1 MIAAA
6 TDSASPTKP
15 ATGSRPK
22 ATNTPPWWQLMIW
35 AGSGFPGWIRLLA
48 RNRFRIHWS
57 VLHVVTY
64 VTIVSMGHSLIRAL
78 QNLIYGRRIANTPI
92 DQPPIFILGHWR
104 TGTTLLHEFL
114 ALDERHVGPSTYEC
128 MEPNHF
134 LLTEGLV
141 SRWLPFFSLS
151 VRPMDNM
158 AAGFDRPQED
168 EFALCNLGL
177 PSPYLTVAFPNNP
190 PQFEEY
196 LDLEGVQPRALDRW
210 KRVFHRFLQE
220 LTFKHK
226 KRLVLKSPTH
236 SCRVK
241 TILELFPDARFVHIV
256 RDPYV
261 VFPSTVNLWKSL
273 YITFGLQ
280 RPNFNGLEEHV
291 YQTFN
296 RVYDKIEE
304 GKGLIEF
311 DRFYELRYEDLIRDP
326 VGQMAT
332 LYDHL
337 GLGGFEQVLPKLQA
351 HLANNAGYKTN
362 RYQLSDEQRAEI
374 TRRWGSVIRQY
385 GYDTQPAAAASA
397 PAPTADRLGANVSQS
412 PS

>member
-1 MIAAA
+1 
-6 TDSASPTKP
+6 
-15 ATGSRPK
+15 
-22 ATNTPPWWQLMIW
+22 MIW
-35 AGSGFPGWIRLLA
+35 AGSGFPAWIRLLA
-48 RNRFRIHWS
+48 RNGFRIHWT

-64 VTIVSMGHSLIRAL
+64 VTIVSLGHTLLRGL
-78 QNLIYGRRIANTPI
+78 QNLVYGRRIANTPI

-141 SRWLPFFSLS
+141 SRWMPFFSLS

-190 PQFEEY
+190 PQYEEY
-196 LDLEGVQPRALDRW
+196 LDLEGIPPRALARW
-210 KRVFHRFLQE
+210 KRVFRRFLQE
-220 LTFKHK
+220 LTYKHH

-241 TILELFPDARFVHIV
+241 TLLELFPDARFVHIV

-280 RPNFNGLEEHV
+280 RPTFQGLEEHV
-291 YQTFN
+291 YKTFN

-304 GKGLIEF
+304 GKGLIDF
-311 DRFYELRYEDLIRDP
+311 DRFYELRYEDLVGDP

-351 HLANNAGYKTN
+351 HVANNAGYKTN
-362 RYQLSDEQRAEI
+362 RYQLGDEQRAEI
-374 TRRWGSVIRQY
+374 TRRWGSVIRLY
-385 GYDTQPAAAASA
+385 GYEPQPAPAPNAPAAAAPTQA
-397 PAPTADRLGANVSQS
+397 PPAPDRLGANIGKSQG
-412 PS
+412 

>member
-1 MIAAA
+1 
-6 TDSASPTKP
+6 
-15 ATGSRPK
+15 
-22 ATNTPPWWQLMIW
+22 MIW
-35 AGSGFPGWIRLLA
+35 AGSGFPAWIRLLA
-48 RNRFRIHWS
+48 RNGFRIHWT

-64 VTIVSMGHSLIRAL
+64 VTIVSLGHTLLRGL
-78 QNLIYGRRIANTPI
+78 QNLVYGRRIANTPI
-92 DQPPIFILGHWR
+92 DKPPIFILGHWR

-141 SRWLPFFSLS
+141 SRWMPFFSLS

-190 PQFEEY
+190 PQYEEY
-196 LDLEGVQPRALDRW
+196 LDLEGIPPRALARW
-210 KRVFHRFLQE
+210 KRVFRRFLQE
-220 LTFKHK
+220 LTYKHH

-241 TILELFPDARFVHIV
+241 TLLELFPDARFVHIV

-280 RPNFNGLEEHV
+280 RPTFQGLEEHV
-291 YQTFN
+291 YKTFN

-304 GKGLIEF
+304 GKGLIDF
-311 DRFYELRYEDLIRDP
+311 DRFYELRYEDLVGDP

-351 HLANNAGYKTN
+351 HVANNAGYKTN
-362 RYQLSDEQRAEI
+362 RYQLGDEQRAEI
-374 TRRWGSVIRQY
+374 TRRWGSVIRLY
-385 GYDTQPAAAASA
+385 GYEPQPAPAPNAPAAAAPTQA
-397 PAPTADRLGANVSQS
+397 PPAPDRLGANIGKSQG
-412 PS
+412 

>member
-1 MIAAA
+1 
-6 TDSASPTKP
+6 
-15 ATGSRPK
+15 
-22 ATNTPPWWQLMIW
+22 MIW
-35 AGSGFPGWIRLLA
+35 AGSGFPAWIRLLA
-48 RNRFRIHWS
+48 RNGFRIHWT

-64 VTIVSMGHSLIRAL
+64 VTIVSLGHTLLRGL
-78 QNLIYGRRIANTPI
+78 QNLVYGRRIANTPI

-114 ALDERHVGPSTYEC
+114 ALDERHVGPSTDEC

-141 SRWLPFFSLS
+141 SRWMPFFSLS

-190 PQFEEY
+190 PQYEEY
-196 LDLEGVQPRALDRW
+196 LDLEGIPPRALARW
-210 KRVFHRFLQE
+210 KRVFRRFLQE
-220 LTFKHK
+220 LTYKHH

-241 TILELFPDARFVHIV
+241 TLLELFPDARFVHIV

-280 RPNFNGLEEHV
+280 RPTFQGLEEHV
-291 YQTFN
+291 YKTFN

-304 GKGLIEF
+304 GKGLIDF
-311 DRFYELRYEDLIRDP
+311 DRFYELRYEDLVGDP

-351 HLANNAGYKTN
+351 HVANNAGYKTN
-362 RYQLSDEQRAEI
+362 RYQLGDEQRAEI
-374 TRRWGSVIRQY
+374 TRRWGSVIRLY
-385 GYDTQPAAAASA
+385 GYEPQPAPAPNAPAAAAPTQA
-397 PAPTADRLGANVSQS
+397 PPAPDRLGANIGKSQG
-412 PS
+412 

>member
-1 MIAAA
+1 
-6 TDSASPTKP
+6 
-15 ATGSRPK
+15 
-22 ATNTPPWWQLMIW
+22 MIW
-35 AGSGFPGWIRLLA
+35 AGSGFPAWIRLLA
-48 RNRFRIHWS
+48 RNGFRIHWT

-64 VTIVSMGHSLIRAL
+64 VTIVSLGHTLLRGL
-78 QNLIYGRRIANTPI
+78 QNLVYGRRIANTPI
-92 DQPPIFILGHWR
+92 DQPPIFILGPWR

-141 SRWLPFFSLS
+141 SRWMPFFSLS

-190 PQFEEY
+190 PQYEEY
-196 LDLEGVQPRALDRW
+196 LDLEGIPPRALARW
-210 KRVFHRFLQE
+210 KRVFRRFLQE
-220 LTFKHK
+220 LTYKHH

-241 TILELFPDARFVHIV
+241 TLLELFPDARFVHIV

-280 RPNFNGLEEHV
+280 RPTFQGLEEHV
-291 YQTFN
+291 YKTFN

-304 GKGLIEF
+304 GKGLIDF
-311 DRFYELRYEDLIRDP
+311 DRFYELRYEDLVGDP

-362 RYQLSDEQRAEI
+362 RYQLGDEQRAEI

-385 GYDTQPAAAASA
+385 GYETQPAPAPNAPAAAAPTQA
-397 PAPTADRLGANVSQS
+397 PPAPDRLGANIGKSQG
-412 PS
+412 

>member
-1 MIAAA
+1 
-6 TDSASPTKP
+6 
-15 ATGSRPK
+15 
-22 ATNTPPWWQLMIW
+22 MIW
-35 AGSGFPGWIRLLA
+35 AGSGFPAWIRLLA
-48 RNRFRIHWS
+48 RNGFRIHWT

-64 VTIVSMGHSLIRAL
+64 VTIVSLGHTLLRGL
-78 QNLIYGRRIANTPI
+78 QNLVYGRRIANTPI

-141 SRWLPFFSLS
+141 SRWMPFFSLS

-190 PQFEEY
+190 PQYEEY
-196 LDLEGVQPRALDRW
+196 LDLEGIPPRALARW
-210 KRVFHRFLQE
+210 KRVFRRLLQE
-220 LTFKHK
+220 LTYKHH

-241 TILELFPDARFVHIV
+241 TLLELFPDARFVHIV

-280 RPNFNGLEEHV
+280 RPTFQGLEEHV
-291 YQTFN
+291 YKTFN

-304 GKGLIEF
+304 GKGLIDF
-311 DRFYELRYEDLIRDP
+311 DRFYELRYEDLVGDP

-351 HLANNAGYKTN
+351 HVANNAGYKTN
-362 RYQLSDEQRAEI
+362 RYQLGDEQRAEI
-374 TRRWGSVIRQY
+374 TRRWGSVIRLY
-385 GYDTQPAAAASA
+385 GYEPQPAPAPNAPAAAAPTQA
-397 PAPTADRLGANVSQS
+397 PPAPDRLGANIGKSQG
-412 PS
+412 

>member
-1 MIAAA
+1 
-6 TDSASPTKP
+6 
-15 ATGSRPK
+15 
-22 ATNTPPWWQLMIW
+22 MIW
-35 AGSGFPGWIRLLA
+35 AGSGFPAWIRLLA
-48 RNRFRIHWS
+48 RNGFRIHWT

-64 VTIVSMGHSLIRAL
+64 VTIVSLGHTLLRGL
-78 QNLIYGRRIANTPI
+78 QNLVYGRRIANTPI

-141 SRWLPFFSLS
+141 SRWMPFFSLS

-190 PQFEEY
+190 PQYEEY
-196 LDLEGVQPRALDRW
+196 LDLEGIPPRALARW
-210 KRVFHRFLQE
+210 KRVFRRFLQE
-220 LTFKHK
+220 LTYKHH

-241 TILELFPDARFVHIV
+241 TLLELFPDARFVHIV

-280 RPNFNGLEEHV
+280 RPTFQGLEEHV
-291 YQTFN
+291 YKTFN

-304 GKGLIEF
+304 GKGLIDF
-311 DRFYELRYEDLIRDP
+311 DRFYELRYEDLVGDP

-362 RYQLSDEQRAEI
+362 RYQLGDEQRAEI
-374 TRRWGSVIRQY
+374 TRRWGSVIRLY
-385 GYDTQPAAAASA
+385 GYEPQPAPAPNAPAAAAPTQA
-397 PAPTADRLGANVSQS
+397 PPAPDRLGANIGKSQG
-412 PS
+412 

>member
-1 MIAAA
+1 
-6 TDSASPTKP
+6 
-15 ATGSRPK
+15 
-22 ATNTPPWWQLMIW
+22 MIW
-35 AGSGFPGWIRLLA
+35 AGSGFPAWIRLLA
-48 RNRFRIHWS
+48 RNGFRIHWT

-64 VTIVSMGHSLIRAL
+64 VTIVSLGHTLLRGL
-78 QNLIYGRRIANTPI
+78 QNLVYGRRIANTPI

-141 SRWLPFFSLS
+141 SRWMPFFSLS

-190 PQFEEY
+190 PQYEEY
-196 LDLEGVQPRALDRW
+196 LDLEGIPPRALARW
-210 KRVFHRFLQE
+210 KRVFRRFLQE
-220 LTFKHK
+220 LTYKHH

-241 TILELFPDARFVHIV
+241 TLLELFPDARFVHIV

-280 RPNFNGLEEHV
+280 RPTFQGLEEHV
-291 YQTFN
+291 YKTFN

-304 GKGLIEF
+304 GKGLIDF
-311 DRFYELRYEDLIRDP
+311 DRFYELRYEDLVGDP

-362 RYQLSDEQRAEI
+362 RYQLGDEQRAEI
-374 TRRWGSVIRQY
+374 TRRWGSVIRLY
-385 GYDTQPAAAASA
+385 GYEPQPAPAPNAPAAAAPTQAA
-397 PAPTADRLGANVSQS
+397 PAPDRLGANIGKSQG
-412 PS
+412 

>member
-1 MIAAA
+1 
-6 TDSASPTKP
+6 
-15 ATGSRPK
+15 
-22 ATNTPPWWQLMIW
+22 MIW
-35 AGSGFPGWIRLLA
+35 AGSGFPAWIRLLA
-48 RNRFRIHWS
+48 RNGFRIHWT

-64 VTIVSMGHSLIRAL
+64 VTIVSLGHTLLRGL
-78 QNLIYGRRIANTPI
+78 QNLVYGRRIANTPI

-141 SRWLPFFSLS
+141 SRWMPFFSLS

-190 PQFEEY
+190 PQYEEY
-196 LDLEGVQPRALDRW
+196 LDLEGIPPRALARW
-210 KRVFHRFLQE
+210 KRVFRRFLQE
-220 LTFKHK
+220 LTYKHH

-241 TILELFPDARFVHIV
+241 TLLELFPDARFVHIV

-280 RPNFNGLEEHV
+280 RPTFQGLEEHV
-291 YQTFN
+291 YKTFN

-304 GKGLIEF
+304 GKGLIDF
-311 DRFYELRYEDLIRDP
+311 DRFYELRYEDLVGDP

-337 GLGGFEQVLPKLQA
+337 GLGGFEQVLPKLQT
-351 HLANNAGYKTN
+351 HVANNAGYKTN
-362 RYQLSDEQRAEI
+362 RYQLGDEQRAEI
-374 TRRWGSVIRQY
+374 TRRWGSVIRLY
-385 GYDTQPAAAASA
+385 GYEPQPAPAPNAPAAAAPTQA
-397 PAPTADRLGANVSQS
+397 PPAPDRLGANIGKSQG
-412 PS
+412 

>member
-1 MIAAA
+1 
-6 TDSASPTKP
+6 
-15 ATGSRPK
+15 
-22 ATNTPPWWQLMIW
+22 MIW
-35 AGSGFPGWIRLLA
+35 AGSGFPAWIRLLA
-48 RNRFRIHWS
+48 RNGFRIHWT

-64 VTIVSMGHSLIRAL
+64 VTIVSLGHTLLRGL
-78 QNLIYGRRIANTPI
+78 QNLVYGRRIANTPI

-141 SRWLPFFSLS
+141 SRWMPFFSLS

-190 PQFEEY
+190 PQYEEY
-196 LDLEGVQPRALDRW
+196 LDLEGIPPRALARW
-210 KRVFHRFLQE
+210 KRVFRRFLQE
-220 LTFKHK
+220 LTYKHH

-241 TILELFPDARFVHIV
+241 TLLELFPDARFVHIV

-280 RPNFNGLEEHV
+280 RPTFQGLEEHV
-291 YQTFN
+291 YKTFN

-304 GKGLIEF
+304 GKGLIDF
-311 DRFYELRYEDLIRDP
+311 DRFYELRYEDLVGDP

-351 HLANNAGYKTN
+351 HVANNAGYKTN
-362 RYQLSDEQRAEI
+362 RYQLGDEQRAEI
-374 TRRWGSVIRQY
+374 TRRWGSVIRLY
-385 GYDTQPAAAASA
+385 GYEPQPAPAPNAPAAAAPTQA
-397 PAPTADRLGANVSQS
+397 PPRPTASVRTSANHRAESGTD
-412 PS
+412 